1 MPDMYLRLTGFT
13 YNACRPFKR
22 KTKKQQKNLNKQ
34 KVQNIFIKKKIGKA
48 YFQHHIFL
56 GDFKDLPRRK
66 ASDKVL
72 RDKAYNMAT
81 NPKYD
86 ECKRGRVSMVYN
98 FFDKKYFDGAVT
110 HPDKSAIKSEIIRN
124 QFP

>member
-1 MPDMYLRLTGFT
+1 MQTIQT
-13 YNACRPFKR
+13 KNKEATKEFKQ
-22 KTKKQQKNLNKQ
+22 TKGSKYIYQ
-34 KVQNIFIKKKIGKA
+34 KKKIGKA